1 MEGKLLFYYFGDDE
15 AYFRAIVGEF
25 KRHTKLVIDF
35 QRFYESDEKKIQS
48 LFLKVYRN
56 KAACVF
62 IDLSK
67 NSQDYIHLARILA
80 RATMEHNPILVGLV
94 DYLSPP
100 EVLKES
106 IITGIN
112 LAYTKSPETF
122 DVVFGVSKLI
132 SPTEIAEH
140 GFANAD
146 LKDDFEAAL
155 PVKIGFIFES
165 GLHIE
170 TDYPLK
176 DGDQIRMN
184 HHWTKKKV
192 VPSREFFIQK
202 VSSHNLFY
210 HFKYAADAEFH
221 FVDQY
226 LPPDGVAPKDVEER
240 KEYRLHTIK
249 HHKKMLANWLS
260 TNTSLSLEK
269 KAKVLVIDPE
279 FHFYDEQPR
288 TDKNAY
294 TIRCIP
300 FLKDINL
307 ELDRLEPQ
315 VIAYSLDKP
324 EAKEA
329 RNTAEQLQVL
339 TKTLSE
345 RYQDKSPFVI
355 VFNSKIPS
363 KEIKETFNYTNIMT
377 TESEISVELLVRMA
391 EIFDKKLEK
400 TLANSKSNIPKIF
413 LRKTHNASIA
423 EITFNVTLTK
433 LSETDLVFKCEAPIP
448 IGSNLH
454 FTSPIEMFVNVQPP
468 KGQSKDPEFYG
479 LIHSV
484 GEEEKKQLRR
494 FINTVFFRD
503 HDAQLQAETDEYL
516 KLNIAKKQ
524 EKEEAAKKAIEE
536 AKKAAAGE
544 SESSSNQEKASPK
557 PAETQPAAEPVKTAE
572 TPPKPSA

>member
-25 KRHTKLVIDF
+25 KRHTKFVIDF

-48 LFLKVYRN
+48 LFLKVYKN

-80 RATMEHNPILVGLV
+80 RANMEHNPVLVGLV

-106 IITGIN
+106 LITGIN
-112 LAYTKSPETF
+112 LAYIKSPETF
-122 DVVFGVSKLI
+122 DVVFGVSKII

-146 LKDDFEAAL
+146 LKDDFEAGL
-155 PVKIGFIFES
+155 PVKIGFIYET

-202 VSSHNLFY
+202 VSPKNLFY
-210 HFKYAADAEFH
+210 HFKLSADAEFH
-221 FVDQY
+221 FMDQY

-240 KEYRLHTIK
+240 KEYRLHQVK

-260 TNTSLSLEK
+260 SNTTLSLEK
-269 KAKVLVIDPE
+269 KAKVLIVDPE
-279 FHFYDEQPR
+279 FHFYHDQPR

-300 FLKDINL
+300 FLKDINF

-324 EAKEA
+324 DAKESK
-329 RNTAEQLQVL
+329 NTVDQL
-339 TKTLSE
+339 KTLTQTLNE

-363 KEIKETFNYTNIMT
+363 KEVKETFNYTNIMT
-377 TESEISVELLVRMA
+377 TDSEISVELLVRMA
-391 EIFDKKLEK
+391 EIFDKKLEQGLAK
-400 TLANSKSNIPKIF
+400 TKSNIPKIF

-433 LSETDLVFKCEAPIP
+433 ISEIDMVFQTEAPLP
-448 IGSNLH
+448 IGSNIH
-454 FTSPIEMFVNVQPP
+454 FTTPIEMFVNVQPS
-468 KGQSKDPEFYG
+468 KGQSKAPEFYG

-484 GEEEKKQLRR
+484 GEEDKKQLRR
-494 FINTVFFRD
+494 FVNSVFFRD

-516 KLNIAKKQ
+516 KLNVAKKV
-524 EKEEAAKKAIEE
+524 EREEAAKKALEE
-536 AKKAAAGE
+536 AQKAAAGDGEKE
-544 SESSSNQEKASPK
+544 SK
-557 PAETQPAAEPVKTAE
+557 PQAAPAPTKDEAQKPSEAIPNAE
-572 TPPKPSA
+572 TPPKNT

>member
-1 MEGKLLFYYFGDDE
+1 MKKKFN
-15 AYFRAIVGEF
+15 
-25 KRHTKLVIDF
+25 
-35 QRFYESDEKKIQS
+35 RF
-48 LFLKVYRN
+48 FLKVYKH

-80 RATMEHNPILVGLV
+80 RANMEHHPVLVGLV

-106 IITGIN
+106 LITGIN
-112 LAYTKSPETF
+112 LAYIKSPETF

-146 LKDDFEAAL
+146 LKDDFEAGL
-155 PVKIGFIFES
+155 PVKIGFIYET

-202 VSSHNLFY
+202 VSPKNLFY
-210 HFKYAADAEFH
+210 HFKLSADAEFH
-221 FVDQY
+221 FMDQY

-240 KEYRLHTIK
+240 KEYRLHQVK

-260 TNTSLSLEK
+260 TNTTLSLEK
-269 KAKVLVIDPE
+269 KAKVLIVDPD
-279 FHFYDEQPR
+279 FHFYNDQPR

-300 FLKDINL
+300 FLKDINF

-324 EAKEA
+324 DAKESK
-329 RNTAEQLQVL
+329 NTVEQL
-339 TKTLSE
+339 KTLTQTLNE

-363 KEIKETFNYTNIMT
+363 KEVKETFNYTNIMT

-391 EIFDKKLEK
+391 EIFDKKLEQSLSK
-400 TLANSKSNIPKIF
+400 TKSNIPKIF

-433 LSETDLVFKCEAPIP
+433 LSETDMVFQTEAPIP
-448 IGSNLH
+448 IGSNIH
-454 FTSPIEMFVNVQPP
+454 FTTPIEMFVNVQPS
-468 KGQSKDPEFYG
+468 KGQSKAPEFYG

-494 FINTVFFRD
+494 FINSVFFRD
-503 HDAQLQAETDEYL
+503 HDAQLQAETEEYL
-516 KLNIAKKQ
+516 KLNVAKKV
-524 EKEEAAKKAIEE
+524 EREEAAKKALEE
-536 AKKAAAGE
+536 AQKAAAGE
-544 SESSSNQEKASPK
+544 GEKESKPQVTPTTDQSQNPSEATPNAD
-557 PAETQPAAEPVKTAE
+557 
-572 TPPKPSA
+572 TPPKNT

>member
-25 KRHTKLVIDF
+25 KRHTKFVIDF
-35 QRFYESDEKKIQS
+35 QRYYESDEKKIQS
-48 LFLKVYRN
+48 LFLKVYKN

-80 RATMEHNPILVGLV
+80 RANMDHTPILVGLV

-100 EVLKES
+100 EVLRES

-112 LAYTKSPETF
+112 LAYIKSPETF

-146 LKDDFEAAL
+146 LKDDFEAGL

-192 VPSREFFIQK
+192 VPSREFFVKK
-202 VSSHNLFY
+202 VNARNLFY
-210 HFKYAADAEFH
+210 HFKNAADVEFH

-226 LPPDGVAPKDVEER
+226 LPPDGVAPKDIEER
-240 KEYRLHTIK
+240 KEYRLQTIK

-260 TNTSLSLEK
+260 TNTTLSLEK
-269 KAKVLVIDPE
+269 KAKVLIVDPE
-279 FHFYDEQPR
+279 FHFYNDQPR

-300 FLKDINL
+300 FLRDINL

-315 VIAYSLDKP
+315 VIAYSLDRP
-324 EAKEA
+324 ESKEVK
-329 RNTAEQLQVL
+329 NTTEQLQIL

-363 KEIKETFNYTNIMT
+363 KEVKETFNYSNIMT

-400 TLANSKSNIPKIF
+400 SSINSKSNIPRIY

-423 EITFNVTLTK
+423 EIVFNVTLTK
-433 LSETDLVFKCEAPIP
+433 LSETDLVFKSEAPIP

-454 FTSPIEMFVNVQPP
+454 FSSPIEMFVNVQPS

-479 LIHSV
+479 LIHAV

-503 HDAQLQAETDEYL
+503 HDAQLQAETDEYQ
-516 KLNIAKKQ
+516 KLNVAKKQ
-524 EKEEAAKKAIEE
+524 EKEDAVKKAAEE

-544 SESSSNQEKASPK
+544 SESSSNQDKAAPK
-557 PAETQPAAEPVKTAE
+557 PPETQSTSDPAKATEA
-572 TPPKPSA
+572 PPKSNT